1 MVPSISMNYSNTKS
15 ALKVSIAISRVVQN
29 EKIPSPNFRFFQFFT
44 KVIDPIDVQI
54 ILYLSINVNVYRHDF
69 DKLFKYEIDFESSD
83 LRLKFEQ
90 LLQNFKRRTP
100 SQIHNA
106 ESDQCNAGE

>member
-1 MVPSISMNYSNTKS
+1 MSIF
-15 ALKVSIAISRVVQN
+15 
-29 EKIPSPNFRFFQFFT
+29 KIKADMAS
-44 KVIDPIDVQI
+44 
-54 ILYLSINVNVYRHDF
+54 DF
-69 DKLFKYEIDFESSD
+69 DELFRYEISFESSD